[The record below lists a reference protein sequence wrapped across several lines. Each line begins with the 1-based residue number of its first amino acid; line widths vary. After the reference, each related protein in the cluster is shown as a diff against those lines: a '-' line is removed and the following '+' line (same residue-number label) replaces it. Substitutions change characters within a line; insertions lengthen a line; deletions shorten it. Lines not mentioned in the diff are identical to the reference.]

1 MFEFSFEGASF
12 IPTGLSPSGN
22 PLVGSAAFFDANGNQ
37 LPDAGEPMTFT
48 DSQGRA
54 PLHVP
59 YKFFDKNGDQ
69 IIDDRDGRIV
79 ILDGVDVKN
88 NLPQLEPLVAVPQ
101 AKIISPITTRVSALV
116 DQGFR
121 WRKPKLRLLNTS
133 DRVSTN
139 TDSGLCLGTSS
150 LIQFIEEVY

>member
-12 IPTGLSPSGN
+12 IPTGLSPNGN

-79 ILDGVDVKN
+79 MLDGVDVKN

-116 DQGFR
+116 DQG
-121 WRKPKLRLLNTS
+121 LS
-133 DRVSTN
+133 V
-139 TDSGLCLGTSS
+139 
-150 LIQFIEEVY
+150 EEAQAQVTKYKRSRQH